1 LFSAWRLGVLWL
13 FYGFLE
19 FYNFFDTTS
28 FVYGMRI
35 LLLEMCLLFFPLRLC
50 THWLM
55 GRSWAAHGLLM
66 HSLARGLLIRS
77 SHYSLL
83 RRSPFSF

>member
-66 HSLARGLLIRS
+66 GCSWTH
-77 SHYSLL
+77 
-83 RRSPFSF
+83 